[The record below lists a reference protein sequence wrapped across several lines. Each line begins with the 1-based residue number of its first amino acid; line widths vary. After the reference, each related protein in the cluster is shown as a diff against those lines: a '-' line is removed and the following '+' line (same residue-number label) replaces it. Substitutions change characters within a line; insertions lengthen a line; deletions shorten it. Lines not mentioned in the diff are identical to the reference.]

1 MVTNLISLKGQVVL
15 KMKQIKGYKRGNGEY
30 GIRNHLLIIPTV
42 ICANQV
48 SNRIMQMV
56 SGSVAIPHQHGCS
69 QIGADKVRTFETLAG
84 TGRNPNV
91 GAVLIV
97 SLGCEVVDPNALA
110 DVIRPSGKRVEVVD
124 IQEVGGSIKAIQLG
138 TKLARELRSELD
150 QMEPE
155 PIPIHKLRIGVKC
168 GGSDATSGIASNPAL
183 GVASDILIAEGGTVV
198 ISETTEIIGA
208 EHVLAARCATPN
220 VADQLYT
227 FVERFEREVKRMG
240 ADMRGGNPSPG
251 NIAGGL
257 TTIEE
262 KSLGC
267 ISKCGTSPIVG
278 AFEYAAPIPGK
289 PGTGLYFMDAPG
301 NDIECVSGMAASGV
315 HLVCFTTGRGT
326 PTGAAVVP
334 VIKITGNKQMY
345 ERMTDNMD
353 VDVSGILDGTMSVEE
368 AGKLIWQEIVETACG
383 KETKAEIL
391 GHQEFSINR
400 IGPSL

>member
-1 MVTNLISLKGQVVL
+1 MLE
-15 KMKQIKGYKRGNGEY
+15 IKGYARSNGDY

-48 SNRIMQMV
+48 CSRIMQV
-56 SGSVAIPHQHGCS
+56 VPDSVAIPHQHGCS
-69 QIGADKVRTFETLAG
+69 QIGADKDRTFETLAG
-84 TGRNPNV
+84 TGKNPNV

-97 SLGCEVVDPNALA
+97 SLGCEVVDPYALA
-110 DVIRPSGKRVEVVD
+110 EAIRPTGKRVEVID
-124 IQEVGGSIKAIQLG
+124 IQETGGSIKAIQRG
-138 TKLARELRSELD
+138 TELAKEMRSELD
-150 QMEPE
+150 AKQAVT
-155 PIPIHKLRIGVKC
+155 IPAGELRIGVKC
-168 GGSDATSGIASNPAL
+168 GGSDATSGMASNPAL
-183 GVASDILIAEGGTVV
+183 GAASDMLIAEGGTVV

-208 EHVLAARCATPN
+208 EHVLAARCATPE
-220 VADQLYT
+220 VADQLYA
-227 FVERFEREVKRMG
+227 FVARFEREVERMG

-267 ISKCGTSPIVG
+267 ISKCGTSPMVG
-278 AFEYAAPIPGK
+278 AFEYAAAIPGK
-289 PGTGLYFMDAPG
+289 GLYFMDSPG

-353 VDVSGILDGTMSVEE
+353 VDVSAVLEGAQGVDQ
-368 AGKLIWQEIVETACG
+368 AGEVIWQEILETARG
-383 KETKAEIL
+383 KLTKAEIL